1 MMIRPNN
8 RYIPILDAVREQRKI
23 FERLLAEIDEG
34 LQADVIEK
42 KRSFMTGDFWI
53 IESID
58 GGAVYDVHTPT
69 GIDGFRSTYE
79 TALER
84 ALELANA
91 EIERLR
97 NKSE

>member
-1 MMIRPNN
+1 MIIPNN
-8 RYIPILDAVREQRKI
+8 RYIPIVDAVREQRKI

-34 LQADVIEK
+34 LQTNVIED

-53 IESID
+53 IVSVD
-58 GGAVYDVHTPT
+58 GAVYDIHTPT

-91 EIERLR
+91 EIEKLR